1 MSSELVR
8 SFHGQAYK
16 RASQHFPNVSLHF
29 ILATAGISIAGL
41 TIRESGILYI
51 QHSSSICPQKEAR
64 LTIVACPARGE

>member
-29 ILATAGISIAGL
+29 ILATAGISIAGSL
-41 TIRESGILYI
+41 VYCTFNIA
-51 QHSSSICPQKEAR
+51 EAR
-64 LTIVACPARGE
+64 LTIVACPAWGE

>member
-29 ILATAGISIAGL
+29 ILATARISIAGSL
-41 TIRESGILYI
+41 VYCTFNIAHQFALRRK
-51 QHSSSICPQKEAR
+51 H
-64 LTIVACPARGE
+64 V